1 MYIQVYA
8 RTAWT
13 SEREGFLAETDNFRM
28 GMDQPQDVQSLVERG
43 DKLLIEGRVNDA
55 VALYSRA
62 LEIDQNSVGA
72 HLGVAK
78 SYLALGSYGYVYLAC
93 RKVQELAP
101 GTGQAMI
108 AHAITLVLEQRYD
121 AAAKELDR
129 VEQMEPGQAYV
140 HALRGYC
147 YRRLGNSYDAMSAE
161 SKAARLSGNR
171 NWAHLFPKV
180 VGLPVAAVGLAPG
193 GAPAIPSASA
203 TTAAPPRPPLGRP
216 TTGSGPGSD
225 TPSVP
230 GPPPPP
236 RPWNERANLD
246 RQMVRARF
254 ALRDRSVVTVSL
266 VTINIAIYL
275 ICALISHNFVQP
287 APAGQGDTLAMLNNP
302 LYLHGDLV
310 GALIPHD
317 PVQAYR
323 IFTSMF
329 LHENW
334 IHIGLNMW
342 SLYILGTVTERIFG
356 SGRYAALYFIS
367 GIIAGIVQA
376 VAQPNVASLGAS
388 GAIFGVFGAFGAFVW
403 LRRRQLGRAGSS
415 LISQWVILIVINF
428 AIDIPNASKIA
439 VWDHVG
445 GVVSGLVLGAIFV
458 MTSNRRRTREAKV

>member
-1 MYIQVYA
+1 MEQ
-8 RTAWT
+8 
-13 SEREGFLAETDNFRM
+13 M
-28 GMDQPQDVQSLVERG
+28 QDAQALVERG

-55 VALYSRA
+55 VGLYSRA
-62 LEIDQNSVGA
+62 LEIDQNNVGA

-101 GTGQAMI
+101 SSAQAMI
-108 AHAITLVLEQRYD
+108 AHAITQVLEQRYD

-129 VEQMEPGQAYV
+129 VEQLEPGQAYV

-147 YRRLGNSYDAMSAE
+147 YRRMGNSYDAMSAE

-193 GAPAIPSASA
+193 AAAATVTPAIPSM
-203 TTAAPPRPPLGRP
+203 TGTAGAPPRPTFER
-216 TTGSGPGSD
+216 TTGAGAPNGNA
-225 TPSVP
+225 PAVP

-236 RPWNERANLD
+236 RPWSERTNLD

-254 ALRDRSVVTVSL
+254 TFRDTPVVTYAL
-266 VTINIAIYL
+266 VTINIVIYL
-275 ICALISHNFVQP
+275 ICAAISHSFVE
-287 APAGQGDTLAMLNNP
+287 PAGGVGASSALVTNP
-302 LYLHGDLV
+302 LYYHGVLV
-310 GALIPHD
+310 GSFISQD
-317 PVQAYR
+317 PIQAYR
-323 IFTSMF
+323 LFTSMF

-334 IHIGLNMW
+334 VHIGLNMW

-356 SGRYAALYFIS
+356 AWRYTALYFVS
-367 GIIAGIVQA
+367 GIIAGVVQA
-376 VAQPNVASLGAS
+376 IVSPNVASLGAS
-388 GAIFGVFGAFGAFVW
+388 GAIFGVFGAFGAFIW

-428 AIDIPNASKIA
+428 VIDFSNTSTIA

-445 GVVSGLVLGAIFV
+445 GIATGLILGAIFV
-458 MTSNRRRTREAKV
+458 MTTTRRKARESRL

>member
-1 MYIQVYA
+1 ME
-8 RTAWT
+8 
-13 SEREGFLAETDNFRM
+13 ER
-28 GMDQPQDVQSLVERG
+28 QDAQTLVERG

-62 LEIDQNSVGA
+62 LEIDQNYVGA
-72 HLGVAK
+72 HLGIAK

-93 RKVQELAP
+93 RKVQDLAP
-101 GTGQAMI
+101 NTAQALI

-129 VEQMEPGQAYV
+129 VELIEPGQPYV

-171 NWAHLFPKV
+171 SWAHLFPKV
-180 VGLPVAAVGLAPG
+180 VALPVPAVGLAPG
-193 GAPAIPSASA
+193 ASAIPSSGA
-203 TTAAPPRPPLGRP
+203 TTSAQPRLPSG
-216 TTGSGPGSD
+216 TTSGSEKS
-225 TPSVP
+225 TIP

-236 RPWNERANLD
+236 RPWMERSNRE

-254 ALRDRSVVTVSL
+254 AFRDRSVVTYTL
-266 VTINIAIYL
+266 VVVNVAIYL
-275 ICALISHNFVQP
+275 ICAAISHNFIQP
-287 APAGQGDTLAMLNNP
+287 TPSGSGDTAAMLNNP
-302 LYLHGDLV
+302 LYLHGDLI

-323 IFTSMF
+323 LFTSMF
-329 LHENW
+329 LHANW
-334 IHIGLNMW
+334 LHIGLNMW

-356 SGRYAALYFIS
+356 AWRYTALYFIS
-367 GIIAGIVQA
+367 GIVAGVVQA
-376 VAQPNVASLGAS
+376 WVQPGVASLGAS

-403 LRRRQLGRAGSS
+403 LRRRQLGQAGSS

-428 AIDIPNASKIA
+428 AIDVSNPNIA
-439 VWDHVG
+439 TWDHVG
-445 GVVSGLVLGAIFV
+445 GLATGLVLGAFFV
-458 MTSNRRRTREAKV
+458 MTSNRRKARGMRA

>member
-1 MYIQVYA
+1 
-8 RTAWT
+8 
-13 SEREGFLAETDNFRM
+13 M
-28 GMDQPQDVQSLVERG
+28 GMEQSQDAQSLVERG

-62 LEIDQNSVGA
+62 LELDQNSVGA

-101 GTGQAMI
+101 NTAQAMI

-171 NWAHLFPKV
+171 NWTHLFPKV

-193 GAPAIPSASA
+193 ASAIPSASP
-203 TTAAPPRPPLGRP
+203 TIAAPPRPPLVRP
-216 TTGSGPGSD
+216 TGGAPGSE
-225 TPSVP
+225 TPNAP
-230 GPPPPP
+230 GPPPAP
-236 RPWNERANLD
+236 RPWTDRTNLD

-254 ALRDRSVVTVSL
+254 AFRDRPVVTYAL
-266 VTINIAIYL
+266 VTINVAVYL
-275 ICALISHNFVQP
+275 ICAAISHNFIQP
-287 APAGQGDTLAMLNNP
+287 APAGTGDTVAMLNNP
-302 LYLHGDLV
+302 LYQHGDLV
-310 GALIPHD
+310 GYFIKQD

-323 IFTSMF
+323 ILTSMF
-329 LHENW
+329 LHANW
-334 IHIGLNMW
+334 LHIGLNMW

-356 SGRYAALYFIS
+356 AGRYTALYFIS
-367 GIIAGIVQA
+367 GIVAGVVQA
-376 VAQPNVASLGAS
+376 FAQPNVPSLGAS

-403 LRRRQLGRAGSS
+403 LRRHQLGRAGTS

-428 AIDIPNASKIA
+428 AIDIPNASSIA

-445 GVVSGLVLGAIFV
+445 GLVTGLVLGAFFV
-458 MTSNRRRTREAKV
+458 MTSSRRKAKQSQL